1 MDQALKVYASVL
13 DALLQRRSLSQRE
26 KTLASVCYLAVA
38 AGAYA
43 AFKRR
48 KSLKSL
54 KSLIWSK
61 SPPCIYLDYNGSTP
75 IYPQV
80 LESMMPY
87 LTEHYGNP
95 SSSHIMGKEPRRAI
109 NQARESLLKLL
120 GAPTS
125 QLNSLW
131 FTSSG
136 TESDNLAIELALQ
149 STPDIED
156 KHIVTCNVEH
166 QAVELYLKKLEGQ
179 GKIKVTAVPVDQEG
193 RVSAKDMIA
202 AIRPN
207 TILVTLMLA
216 NNESGALQPVQE
228 VAREC
233 RKRGILMHTDAAQ
246 AAGKVSVRLEDLG
259 YPDMIAVVGHKLGA
273 MKGIAALY
281 VREGCFQEQGRK
293 LQNQG
298 VMLIGGGQEFGRRAG
313 TENTPSIV
321 GFGTAAEMALS
332 GLPQNARHMES
343 LRSRLLSNLQAHL
356 GDANVRANGPSD
368 PSLRLPNTLS
378 VGFKNIHSGDLLA
391 EIGHQ
396 VGASAGATCHSA
408 GGCWSAVLKAMKVPE
423 EFGRGTLR
431 LSLGPRSTAADIDR
445 AAIIIAEGVKK
456 QLDSRDTS
464 VSQ

>member
-1 MDQALKVYASVL
+1 MEQALKAYSSAL
-13 DALLQRRSLSQRE
+13 DVLLQRRSLSQRE
-26 KTLASVCYLAVA
+26 KTLASVCYLAAA
-38 AGAYA
+38 AGAYVA
-43 AFKRR
+43 LKRR
-48 KSLKSL
+48 KSLT
-54 KSLIWSK
+54 SLIWSK
-61 SPPCIYLDYNGSTP
+61 SPPCIYLDYNGTTP

-87 LTEHYGNP
+87 LAEHYGNP

-131 FTSSG
+131 FTASG

-149 STPDIED
+149 STPDIKD

-166 QAVELYLKKLEGQ
+166 QAIELYLKKLAGQ
-179 GKIKVTAVPVDQEG
+179 GNIKVTAVPVDKEG

-216 NNESGALQPVQE
+216 NNESGALQPVQD

-233 RKRGILMHTDAAQ
+233 RKRCILMHTDAAQ

-259 YPDMIAVVGHKLGA
+259 YPDMISVVGHKMGA

-281 VREGCFQEQGRK
+281 VREGCFQEQGRN
-293 LQNQG
+293 LHNQG
-298 VMLIGGGQEFGRRAG
+298 IMMIGGGQEFGRRAG

-321 GFGTAAEMALS
+321 GFGTAAGLALS
-332 GLPQNARHMES
+332 GLSRNARHMES

-368 PSLRLPNTLS
+368 PALRLPNTLS
-378 VGFKNIHSGDLLA
+378 VGLKNIHSGDLLA

-396 VGASAGATCHSA
+396 VAASAGATCHSA
-408 GGCWSAVLKAMKVPE
+408 SGVSSVLKAMQVPE
-423 EFGRGTLR
+423 DFARGTLR
-431 LSLGPRSTAADIDR
+431 LSLGPKSTAADMDR
-445 AAIIIAEGVKK
+445 AALIIAEGVKK
-456 QLDSRDTS
+456 QLDSRDSS

>member
-1 MDQALKVYASVL
+1 MDQTSKVYSSAL
-13 DALLQRRSLSQRE
+13 DVLLQRRSLSQQE
-26 KTLASVCYLAVA
+26 KTLASVCCLAAA
-38 AGAYA
+38 AGAFLA
-43 AFKRR
+43 LKRR
-48 KSLKSL
+48 NSL
-54 KSLIWSK
+54 KSLISSK
-61 SPPCIYLDYNGSTP
+61 SPPCIYLDYNGTTP
-75 IYPQV
+75 IYPQI
-80 LESMMPY
+80 LDSMMPY

-95 SSSHIMGKEPRRAI
+95 SSSHVMGKEPRRAI
-109 NQARESLLKLL
+109 DQARESLLKLL

-131 FTSSG
+131 FTASG

-149 STPDIED
+149 STPNIKD
-156 KHIVTCNVEH
+156 KHIVTSNVEH
-166 QAVELYLKKLEGQ
+166 QAVELYLKKLEGE
-179 GKIKVTAVPVDQEG
+179 GKIKVTAVPVDKEG
-193 RVSAKDMIA
+193 RVSARDMIA

-233 RKRGILMHTDAAQ
+233 RKSGVLMHTDAAQ
-246 AAGKVSVRLEDLG
+246 AAGKVSVSLEDLG
-259 YPDMIAVVGHKLGA
+259 YPDMISVVGHKMGA
-273 MKGIAALY
+273 LKGIAALY

-293 LQNQG
+293 LHNQG

-321 GFGTAAEMALS
+321 GFGTAAELALS
-332 GLPQNARHMES
+332 GLSRNATHMES

-368 PSLRLPNTLS
+368 PASRLPNTLS
-378 VGFKNIHSGDLLA
+378 VGLRNIHSGDLLA

-396 VGASAGATCHSA
+396 VAASAGATCHSA
-408 GGCWSAVLKAMKVPE
+408 GAVSSVLKAMQVPE
-423 EFGRGTLR
+423 NFARGTLR
-431 LSLGPRSTAADIDR
+431 LSLGPRSTAPDMDR
-445 AAIIIAEGVKK
+445 AALIIAEGVKK
-456 QLDSRDTS
+456 QLDSRDSS